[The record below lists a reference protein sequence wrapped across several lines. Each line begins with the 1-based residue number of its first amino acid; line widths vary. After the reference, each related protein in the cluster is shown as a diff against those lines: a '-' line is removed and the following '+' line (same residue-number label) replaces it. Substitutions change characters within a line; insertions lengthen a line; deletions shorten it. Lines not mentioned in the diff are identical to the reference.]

1 MNRISKPQSEDEP
14 ATTAPKPAEVDA
26 LIGSKVGN
34 FRLAGRVG
42 AGGMGVV
49 YVAEHDLMGKK
60 AAVKVLLPEL
70 SSNKEIVGRF
80 FNEARAAT
88 KINHPSIVDIYDFG
102 YHQTGHAYIVME
114 FLAGQ
119 SLTALLK
126 EGLHFG
132 RVLDIAW
139 QLGSALGAA
148 HRHGIV
154 HRDIKP
160 DNIFVIPDPATP
172 TGDRVKVLD
181 FGIAKLSAEEGMAS
195 LHTRTGAIMG
205 TPLYMSPEQCRG
217 SGEVDH
223 RSDIYAMGV
232 IMFEMACGQPP
243 FVRRGFGEL
252 ITAHIFEAP
261 PRLSSLNPD
270 VPPAYEAIVMKML
283 QKEPQNR
290 YQSTEEIEADL
301 AAINPEAVANVAGI
315 PAPAGIGGTGRSKLR
330 RRRLSGLNRATPA
343 ELDLADGVTDGA
355 APTLASR
362 KALLALAAGAAVVAV
377 IVAALVT
384 GGKKTAPT
392 VPASTIAA
400 PQAAAAQTAPLPS
413 VTAPVTAPEAPA
425 PPPVVDDGEGKQ
437 PSRRRRRRRP
447 RTSPGPTPRTRG
459 KRRRG
464 PPAASRE
471 RRNETGATWST
482 FRSAEWRRRQTG
494 VRRGRPSA
502 PRRWWGCS
510 SPRASPWRRR
520 RRVPRRDR
528 RPGRSRPTFVMIR
541 ARLTIERA
549 RSIWP
554 SPNFWPGTRSIRGQ
568 GCFSTSPALTRS

>member
-1 MNRISKPQSEDEP
+1 MNSISKPEDEF
-14 ATTAPKPAEVDA
+14 ATSAPKPDEVDA

-60 AAVKVLLPEL
+60 AAVKVLLPAL

-114 FLAGQ
+114 FLGGQ

-126 EGLHFG
+126 KGLHFG
-132 RVLDIAW
+132 RVVDIAW

-154 HRDIKP
+154 HRDVKP

-181 FGIAKLSAEEGMAS
+181 FGIAKLTAEEGMAS

-252 ITAHIFEAP
+252 ISAHIFEAP
-261 PRLSSLNPD
+261 PLLSSLNPA
-270 VPPAYEAIVMKML
+270 VPPAYEAIVMRML
-283 QKEPQNR
+283 QKDPQDR
-290 YQSTEEIEADL
+290 YQSTDEIEADL

-315 PAPAGIGGTGRSKLR
+315 PAPVGTGGTGRSKLR
-330 RRRLSGLNRATPA
+330 RRRLSGLNRATPVEFDVDVDA
-343 ELDLADGVTDGA
+343 GADEIA

-362 KALLALAAGAAVVAV
+362 KTLLALAAGAAVVAV
-377 IVAALVT
+377 IVAALVA
-384 GGKKTAPT
+384 GGKRTMPTAPAT
-392 VPASTIAA
+392 VAGPAPTAA
-400 PQAAAAQTAPLPS
+400 PQTAAAPS
-413 VTAPVTAPEAPA
+413 VTVPVAAPEVPA
-425 PPPVVDDGEGKQ
+425 AAPVVDDGE
-437 PSRRRRRRRP
+437 
-447 RTSPGPTPRTRG
+447 
-459 KRRRG
+459 
-464 PPAASRE
+464 AE
-471 RRNETGATWST
+471 ATKLKAKT
-482 FRSAEWRRRQTG
+482 ADDK
-494 VRRGRPSA
+494 
-502 PRRWWGCS
+502 
-510 SPRASPWRRR
+510 PRA
-520 RRVPRRDR
+520 
-528 RPGRSRPTFVMIR
+528 R
-541 ARLTIERA
+541 AVHA
-549 RSIWP
+549 RKSSEGAAAGDKGKKKRNWGDLVD
-554 SPNFWPGTRSIRGQ
+554 F
-568 GCFSTSPALTRS
+568 